1 MTSFS
6 SITVEEHVRGDTRWV
21 AVRARGAE
29 WSWLT
34 PDEAVALGR
43 LWLAKYASTAKNN
56 PTLTAAEKPLRLVHA
71 A

>member
-1 MTSFS
+1 MTSCCR
-6 SITVEEHVRGDTRWV
+6 ITVEEHVRGDTRWV

-43 LWLAKYASTAKNN
+43 LWLEKYGSTGKGNSPLT
-56 PTLTAAEKPLRLVHA
+56 PTEKHLRLAHA

>member
-6 SITVEEHVRGDTRWV
+6 PITVEEHVRGDTRWV

-43 LWLAKYASTAKNN
+43 LWLEKYGSVARSNSPLTST
-56 PTLTAAEKPLRLVHA
+56 EKHLRLAHA

>member
-43 LWLAKYASTAKNN
+43 LWLEKYGSTAAGNSI
-56 PTLTAAEKPLRLVHA
+56 PTEKHLRLVHA

>member
-6 SITVEEHVRGDTRWV
+6 SLTVEEHVRGDTRWV

-34 PDEAVALGR
+34 PDEAAALGR
-43 LWLAKYASTAKNN
+43 LWLEKYGSTAESNSI
-56 PTLTAAEKPLRLVHA
+56 PTEKHLRLVYA

>member
-29 WSWLT
+29 RSWLT
-34 PDEAVALGR
+34 PNEAAALGR
-43 LWLAKYASTAKNN
+43 LWLEKYGSATKNN
-56 PTLTAAEKPLRLVHA
+56 STLT
-71 A
+71 

>member
-6 SITVEEHVRGDTRWV
+6 SITVEEHVRGETRWV

-34 PDEAVALGR
+34 PDEAAALGR
-43 LWLAKYASTAKNN
+43 LWLEKYGNM
-56 PTLTAAEKPLRLVHA
+56 AESNSIPVATEKHLRLVHA

>member
-6 SITVEEHVRGDTRWV
+6 PITVEEHVRGETRWV

-34 PDEAVALGR
+34 PDEAAALGR
-43 LWLAKYASTAKNN
+43 LWLEKYGNTAESN
-56 PTLTAAEKPLRLVHA
+56 PIPVATEKHLRLVRA